1 MHSKAMEDLRS
12 AVDALAGVEVAA
24 LDAGTLGT
32 ELVELRVQMDRL
44 EAHWLARLL
53 SFDDRC
59 GAMGDGAATTA
70 SWLRRDCRLAPGAAR
85 ERVTIARRLRDLPAT
100 ATALAEGAISY
111 RHAALIANATAD
123 LPEAAN
129 DSASTESILLE
140 ASRGCDPATLRRVTT
155 HLSYVLDPDGSRRR
169 DAHSLDRGTLFV
181 SPVLNRFAVNGDLNG
196 EDGATVLAALAPL
209 AAPVPGDQRTAAER
223 RADALVEL
231 ARRALDGGELP
242 ETGGVR
248 PHVTVTVDLPT
259 LIGDPG
265 SAQLAWAGPVSGET
279 ARRLA
284 CDAGV
289 TRVITAGPS
298 ELLDV
303 GRATRVVPAAIRRA
317 LVIRDRGCRFP
328 GCDRPPEWTDA
339 HHLRHWADGGPTCL
353 ANLILLCRFHH
364 RLLHEGGWQLT
375 GDLCREVVAVRPDGT
390 EIRPPPEPWLSS
402 LAATG

>member
-12 AVDALAGVEVAA
+12 AVDALAAIDVAA
-24 LDAGTLGT
+24 LDAGTLSV
-32 ELVELRVQMDRL
+32 ELVELRVQIDRL
-44 EAHWLARLL
+44 EAQWLARLAA
-53 SFDDRC
+53 FDDDC
-59 GAMGDGAATTA
+59 GPIVDGAATTA
-70 SWLRRDCRLAPGAAR
+70 AWLRRDCRLAPGAAR
-85 ERVTIARRLRDLPAT
+85 ERVTVARRLRELPAT
-100 ATALAEGAISY
+100 ANSLAEGAISY
-111 RHAALIANATAD
+111 RHAALIANATVD

-155 HLSYVLDPDGSRRR
+155 HLSYVLDPDGTRRR
-169 DAHSLDRGTLFV
+169 EAASDRGTLFV
-181 SPVLNRFAVNGDLNG
+181 SPVLNRFAVNGDLTG
-196 EDGATVLAALAPL
+196 EGGATVLAALAPL
-209 AAPVPGDQRTAAER
+209 SAPIPGDQRTPAER

-231 ARRALDGGELP
+231 ARRALDGGRLP
-242 ETGGVR
+242 AAGGVR

-259 LIGDPG
+259 LTGTPG
-265 SAQLAWAGPVSGET
+265 SAKLAWAGPVSGET

-284 CDAGV
+284 CDADV
-289 TRVITAGPS
+289 ARVITAGPS
-298 ELLDV
+298 EVLDV

-317 LVIRDRGCRFP
+317 LMIRDRGCRFP

-364 RLLHEGGWQLT
+364 RLLHEGSWRLI
-375 GDLCREVVAVRPDGT
+375 GDLGGEVVAIRPDGT
-390 EIRPPPEPWLSS
+390 EIRPPPDPWLSS